1 MGGGG
6 NLYQGVIVTSVSI
19 FDIIGPVMV
28 GPSSS
33 HTAGAA
39 KIGSVARRVCK
50 GKIVEVD
57 FYLHGSFAQTYKGH
71 GTAKALLG
79 GILGMSPC
87 DERIRDS
94 YKIAAE
100 QGIRFSFHQVDL
112 GDVHP
117 NTVKIVMRDDRGEK
131 HELIGSSV
139 GGGKILITNI
149 DGMEMEFT
157 AEYPT
162 IINKHLDKPGTVA
175 KVSSILARYDINIAF
190 LKVFRQSRGSLAS
203 MVIETDNKVT
213 PEILEEIQAIPTIKQ
228 IMFIDANGI

>member
-1 MGGGG
+1 MA
-6 NLYQGVIVTSVSI
+6 VSI
-19 FDIIGPVMV
+19 FDVIGPVMV

-50 GKIVEVD
+50 DKIVEVD

-87 DERIRDS
+87 DERIKYS
-94 YKIAAE
+94 YKIAEKEGMKFA
-100 QGIRFSFHQVDL
+100 FHQVDL

-117 NTVKIVMRDDRGEK
+117 NTVKIVMKDDEDRK
-131 HELIGSSV
+131 HELIGSSI

-228 IMFIDANGI
+228 IMFIDADGR